1 MVPCDWDPNNIGLA
15 KELTVLNQPISYG
28 QRVSARAKQTPD
40 QTCIVFVPQSG
51 EPQSISWR
59 TLENRSN
66 QIARLL
72 AERGIDE
79 HSRLVLGFGN
89 CIEHYLVAIASWK
102 LGAMVLPLRAAMS
115 QVERQQVLELFEPKL
130 VVADW
135 TDSSQQIISLA
146 DLQNA
151 KRFSTEALADIVSH
165 PGKAIGS
172 GGSTGRPKIIV
183 DPGPWAFMPG
193 QFSLFDHVG
202 WQQNWTQ
209 LVAGPLYHN
218 APFLASYWGLF
229 ESHTLVVM
237 ERFDAARCVDLI
249 EQYRIHCGFLAPTMM
264 QRIADLPDIQT
275 RDFKSIESIYHTAS
289 PCPEWVKRRWIELI
303 GAEQL
308 YEAYGATEDIG
319 VLSIRGDRWIEQPG
333 SVGAGATSGVEVK
346 ILVDSG
352 EETPVGEVGEL
363 FLRKV
368 DGSEPGYRYLGADP
382 LRTLAG
388 GFTTAGDMAWR
399 NEQGYVFLADR
410 RVDLIITGGENVY
423 PAEVESAISAHEEVA
438 DVVVI
443 GIPDPQWGKR
453 VHAVVQLHDASPQLE
468 VEQVRDYCRQHLTA
482 YKVPKT
488 ISFVDLLPREPS
500 GKIRRCALV
509 HQCMQMESISARG

>member
-1 MVPCDWDPNNIGLA
+1 M
-15 KELTVLNQPISYG
+15 
-28 QRVSARAKQTPD
+28 
-40 QTCIVFVPQSG
+40 CIVFIPKKG
-51 EPQSISWR
+51 EPQSISWGA
-59 TLENRSN
+59 LETQSN

-79 HSRLVLGFGN
+79 QSRLVLGLEN
-89 CIEHYLVAIASWK
+89 CIEHYLVAIAAWK

-115 QVERQQVLELFEPKL
+115 PLERQQVLELFEPQL

-135 TDSSQQIISLA
+135 ADGSFPRMSLA
-146 DLQNA
+146 DLQDA
-151 KRFSTEALADIVSH
+151 ERFPNDALVDIVSY

-183 DPGPWAFMPG
+183 DPEPWGFVPG

-202 WQQNWTQ
+202 WQQNRTQ

-229 ESHTLVVM
+229 EGHTLVVM
-237 ERFDAARCVDLI
+237 ERFDAKRCVDLI
-249 EQYRIHCGFLAPTMM
+249 EQYQIHCGFLAPTMM
-264 QRIADLPDIQT
+264 QRIADLPDLES

-303 GAEQL
+303 GAEHL

-319 VLSIRGDRWIEQPG
+319 TLSIRGDQWLEQPG
-333 SVGAGATSGVEVK
+333 SVGRDASCGVEVK
-346 ILVDSG
+346 ILTDRG
-352 EETPVGEVGEL
+352 EEAAVDEVGEL
-363 FLRKV
+363 YLRKA
-368 DGSEPGYRYLGADP
+368 DGSKPGYHYLGADP

-388 GFTTAGDMAWR
+388 GFTTAGDMASR

-443 GIPDPQWGKR
+443 GVPDPQWGKR
-453 VHAVVQLHDASPQLE
+453 VHAVVQLQDASLRPD
-468 VEQVRDYCRQHLTA
+468 VEQLRDYCRQHLTA

-488 ISFVDLLPREPS
+488 ISFVDRLPREPS

-509 HQCMQMESISARG
+509 AQCTQIEALEAHG